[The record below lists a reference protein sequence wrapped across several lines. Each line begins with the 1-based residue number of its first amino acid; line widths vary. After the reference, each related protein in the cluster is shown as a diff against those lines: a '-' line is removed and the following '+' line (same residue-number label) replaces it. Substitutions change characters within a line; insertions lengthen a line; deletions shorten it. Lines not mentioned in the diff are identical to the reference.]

1 VRQRGLGNSAGTQ
14 SSIHATII
22 SVFSKSFLVL
32 TLDWVPACD
41 PYGIV
46 ACRDAGITRLC
57 LRAVQNCEATKKE
70 LMFPCLV
77 RRNDNPMRSY
87 KTPFLI
93 LAALFGLWLLI
104 APWTTLR
111 YRLTFEVETPEGLK
125 TGSGVNMAGYSA
137 EPAMFGANPFHWGVW
152 KGEAIPV
159 DLGNRGTFYALLIG
173 RDEITGAPDAGRNQA
188 EMVGRTLVPEAWTGN
203 QSGGTVGKLYFAS
216 GKADVPASLI
226 PFLVR
231 FRDEKDPK
239 TVEAVDRSNLAAS
252 FGPGV
257 ALKRV
262 WIEAVSGGVF
272 PFNMMGIT
280 GTPVT
285 TGIEKRLGWL
295 GEFPEPNLDP
305 GGPAVGGPIATAP
318 LNRLLTHGNFRRRN

>member
-1 VRQRGLGNSAGTQ
+1 MRAIKYVMLG
-14 SSIHATII
+14 
-22 SVFSKSFLVL
+22 
-32 TLDWVPACD
+32 
-41 PYGIV
+41 
-46 ACRDAGITRLC
+46 
-57 LRAVQNCEATKKE
+57 
-70 LMFPCLV
+70 
-77 RRNDNPMRSY
+77 
-87 KTPFLI
+87 
-93 LAALFGLWLLI
+93 LAALFGLWVLI

-111 YRLTFEVETPEGLK
+111 YRLTFEVETPEGVK

-137 EPAMFGANPFHWGVW
+137 EPAMFGTNPFHWGVW

-159 DLGNRGTFYALLIG
+159 DLGSRGTFYALLIG
-173 RDEITGAPDAGRNQA
+173 RNETTGAPETSRDQA
-188 EMVGRTLVPEAWTGN
+188 EMAGRILVPEAWTGN

-231 FRDEKDPK
+231 FRDEKVPK

-257 ALKRV
+257 RMKRV

-272 PFNMMGIT
+272 PFNMLGIT

-285 TGIEKRLGWL
+285 TGIDKRLGWL
-295 GEFPEPNLDP
+295 DIPWEKWRKLDVVSRMGEMETDHL
-305 GGPAVGGPIATAP
+305 
-318 LNRLLTHGNFRRRN
+318 